1 MISALLMA
9 AVAGILVGGY
19 ISLVLKENREVD
31 RAFLTQAASRLASAG
46 LETGILALNQQ
57 EWSQWEFNV
66 DWAKRVLP
74 SIRMGKNAFGTITVE
89 IDALDTLE
97 PILTSEGAVALDSGE
112 TIKERIEVV
121 LKSSPLFGNAITGSE
136 AVVFDGGG
144 DVSIDSFDSSL
155 GLYDAYFNRGDHGTV
170 AGGMIAARP
179 ESNASIYGFL
189 VSNIDRSQLRTGSGR
204 SASLSEHPLW
214 LQLGTEGRLFGAD
227 TPNKVDVDLNRIVSE
242 FDSNFYAVRPP
253 EPRER
258 IGLPPFETSVN
269 MTGDL
274 YVVDGL
280 SWTSTET
287 VLSEPAT
294 ITIGDSI
301 ISESYWIEHD
311 FVVAPNQILEIR
323 GKVTIVVE
331 GSVDIQGLV
340 HIMEPQGALS
350 LFVEGDFSV
359 GGEGI
364 ENSRKRADKL
374 VVYGTSGDE
383 RSFRW
388 GGDRPIHG
396 AIYAPFATVDLY
408 GYFDGRPDD
417 GTNHVM
423 YGAVTANTVNF
434 FGGFGVHYD
443 EQLGNFSGAA
453 PLYIPQEWQPLN
465 ERVFKKK
472 KEQRHARRNGGEGQG
487 QGKGGRPG
495 IDPEGQLTTVL
506 QALQSIVDANPG
518 TPLADKIEDVVA
530 KVQTALDEL
539 NKIPP
544 DIPAALGNIEGALGD
559 LDAAKEIDPAQGPT
573 LTDLMDQLS
582 GVALGLR

>member
-1 MISALLMA
+1 M
-9 AVAGILVGGY
+9 
-19 ISLVLKENREVD
+19 
-31 RAFLTQAASRLASAG
+31 
-46 LETGILALNQQ
+46 
-57 EWSQWEFNV
+57 
-66 DWAKRVLP
+66 
-74 SIRMGKNAFGTITVE
+74 
-89 IDALDTLE
+89 
-97 PILTSEGAVALDSGE
+97 
-112 TIKERIEVV
+112 
-121 LKSSPLFGNAITGSE
+121 
-136 AVVFDGGG
+136 
-144 DVSIDSFDSSL
+144 
-155 GLYDAYFNRGDHGTV
+155 
-170 AGGMIAARP
+170 
-179 ESNASIYGFL
+179 
-189 VSNIDRSQLRTGSGR
+189 
-204 SASLSEHPLW
+204 
-214 LQLGTEGRLFGAD
+214 
-227 TPNKVDVDLNRIVSE
+227 
-242 FDSNFYAVRPP
+242 
-253 EPRER
+253 
-258 IGLPPFETSVN
+258 
-269 MTGDL
+269 
-274 YVVDGL
+274 
-280 SWTSTET
+280 
-287 VLSEPAT
+287 SEPAT

-506 QALQSIVDANPG
+506 QALQSIVDAN
-518 TPLADKIEDVVA
+518 
-530 KVQTALDEL
+530 
-539 NKIPP
+539 
-544 DIPAALGNIEGALGD
+544 LGD
-559 LDAAKEIDPAQGPT
+559 TAG
-573 LTDLMDQLS
+573 
-582 GVALGLR
+582 R